1 MEANAIEIQGLW
13 TQFGSHVVHKDLNL
27 TIKRGEIVS
36 IVGGSGSGKTT
47 LLREILGLQK
57 PARGT
62 VKVLGT
68 DIGTASVQQMRR
80 LNDRWGVLFQQGALF
95 SAMSV
100 FDNVALP
107 MRELHG
113 LPEDLIAK
121 AVLLKLQMA
130 GLSARDAGKMPS
142 DLSGGMIKRVA
153 LARALSLE
161 PDLLFL
167 DEPTAGL
174 DPALSDSF
182 VELVQSL
189 HDELKLTVVM
199 VSHDL
204 DTILDL
210 STQIVVLA
218 DQTIVASG
226 PPETVLSGTQR
237 QKGAGRFAEIECRE
251 SIERMR
257 WKISLMR
264 LSPDCLQSVWLQRPC
279 LLSGI

>member
-1 MEANAIEIQGLW
+1 MEANAIEIEGLW

-57 PARGT
+57 PTRGT

-68 DIGTASVQQMRR
+68 NIGAASVQEMRQ

-113 LPEDLIAK
+113 LPEDLIAD

-130 GLSARDAGKMPS
+130 GLTARDAAKMPS

-218 DQTIVASG
+218 DQTIVVSG
-226 PPETVLSGTQR
+226 PPEKVLAVRHPFIEAFFLGPR
-237 QKGAGRFAEIECRE
+237 GRKVLAGLPKLNIAKVLRGCDG
-251 SIERMR
+251 
-257 WKISLMR
+257 K
-264 LSPDCLQSVWLQRPC
+264 
-279 LLSGI
+279 

>member
-1 MEANAIEIQGLW
+1 MDANAIEIQGLW

-68 DIGTASVQQMRR
+68 DISTASVQQMRQ

-226 PPETVLSGTQR
+226 PPETVLAVRHPFIEAFFLGPR
-237 QKGAGRFAEIECRE
+237 GRKVLAGLPKLNVAKVLRGCDG
-251 SIERMR
+251 
-257 WKISLMR
+257 K
-264 LSPDCLQSVWLQRPC
+264 
-279 LLSGI
+279 

>member
-1 MEANAIEIQGLW
+1 METNAIEIRDLW
-13 TQFGSHVVHKDLNL
+13 TQFGSHIVHQNLDL
-27 TIKRGEIVS
+27 TVEKGEIVS

-57 PARGT
+57 PTRGT
-62 VKVLGT
+62 VKVLGI
-68 DIGTASVQQMRR
+68 DIEKASAAEMRK
-80 LNDRWGVLFQQGALF
+80 LDDRWGVLFQQGALF
-95 SAMSV
+95 SALSV

-113 LPEDLIAK
+113 LPEELITN

-130 GLSARDAGKMPS
+130 GLTPDDADKMPS

-182 VELVQSL
+182 VELIQGL
-189 HDELKLTVVM
+189 HDELHLTVVM

-218 DQTIVASG
+218 DKKVVASG
-226 PPETVLSGTQR
+226 PPEEVLKVKHPFIEDFFLGNR
-237 QKGAGRFAEIECRE
+237 GRKVLAGLPHMDVAEVLRG
-251 SIERMR
+251 SNG
-257 WKISLMR
+257 K
-264 LSPDCLQSVWLQRPC
+264 
-279 LLSGI
+279 

>member
-1 MEANAIEIQGLW
+1 MKTKEEIAIEIRGLW
-13 TQFGSHVVHKDLNL
+13 TQFGSHVVHKDLDL
-27 TIKRGEIVS
+27 TIRRGEIVS

-62 VKVLGT
+62 VKVLGI
-68 DIGTASVQQMRR
+68 DIEKADAATMRK
-80 LNDRWGVLFQQGALF
+80 LDDKWGVLFQQGALF
-95 SAMSV
+95 SALSV

-107 MRELHG
+107 LRELRG
-113 LPEDLIAK
+113 LPESLIEE

-130 GLSARDAGKMPS
+130 GLTPNDAIKMPS
-142 DLSGGMIKRVA
+142 DLSGGMVKRVA

-182 VELVQSL
+182 VELIQGL
-189 HDELKLTVVM
+189 HDELGLTVVM

-204 DTILDL
+204 DTILEL
-210 STQIVVLA
+210 STQIAVLA
-218 DQTIVASG
+218 DKKVVASG
-226 PPETVLSGTQR
+226 PPEEVLKVRHPFIEDFFLGNRGS
-237 QKGAGRFAEIECRE
+237 KVIEALPELSAEI
-251 SIERMR
+251 
-257 WKISLMR
+257 
-264 LSPDCLQSVWLQRPC
+264 
-279 LLSGI
+279 GIRGNDGK

>member
-142 DLSGGMIKRVA
+142 DLSGHMIKRVA

-226 PPETVLSGTQR
+226 PPETVLAVRHPFIEAFFLGPR
-237 QKGAGRFAEIECRE
+237 GRKVLAGLPKLNVAKVLRGCDG
-251 SIERMR
+251 
-257 WKISLMR
+257 K
-264 LSPDCLQSVWLQRPC
+264 
-279 LLSGI
+279 

>member
-1 MEANAIEIQGLW
+1 MESNGTNAIEVRGVW
-13 TQFGSHVVHKDLNL
+13 TQFGNHVVHQDLDL
-27 TIKRGEIVS
+27 TVKKGEIVS

-57 PARGT
+57 PTRGT
-62 VKVLGT
+62 IHVLGV
-68 DIGTASVQQMRR
+68 DIEKADTATMRK
-80 LNDRWGVLFQQGALF
+80 LDDHWGVLFQQGALF
-95 SAMSV
+95 SALSV

-113 LPEDLIAK
+113 LPETLITQ

-130 GLSARDAGKMPS
+130 GLTPDDALKMPS

-182 VELVQSL
+182 VDLIQGL
-189 HDELKLTVVM
+189 HDELHLTVVM

-204 DTILDL
+204 DTVLDV

-218 DQTIVASG
+218 DKKVVASG
-226 PPETVLSGTQR
+226 SPEEVLKVNHPFIKDFFLGKR
-237 QKGAGRFAEIECRE
+237 GR
-251 SIERMR
+251 
-257 WKISLMR
+257 KVLMGLPHFDAAKVLR
-264 LSPDCLQSVWLQRPC
+264 GSD
-279 LLSGI
+279 GK

>member
-226 PPETVLSGTQR
+226 PPETVLAVRHHIIEAFFLGPR
-237 QKGAGRFAEIECRE
+237 GRKVLAGLPKLNVAKVLRGCDG
-251 SIERMR
+251 
-257 WKISLMR
+257 K
-264 LSPDCLQSVWLQRPC
+264 
-279 LLSGI
+279 

>member
-1 MEANAIEIQGLW
+1 METNAIEIHGLW
-13 TQFGSHVVHKDLNL
+13 TQFGSHVVHKDLDL
-27 TIKRGEIVS
+27 TVKKGEIVS

-62 VKVLGT
+62 VKVLGI
-68 DIGTASVQQMRR
+68 DVEKASVAEMRK
-80 LNDRWGVLFQQGALF
+80 LDDRWGVLFQQGALF
-95 SAMSV
+95 SALSV

-113 LPEDLIAK
+113 LPEALITN

-130 GLSARDAGKMPS
+130 GLTPDDANKMPS

-182 VELVQSL
+182 VELIQSL
-189 HDELKLTVVM
+189 HDELHLTVVM

-204 DTILDL
+204 DTVLDL

-218 DQTIVASG
+218 DKKVVASG
-226 PPETVLSGTQR
+226 PPEDVLKVKHPFIEDFFLGNR
-237 QKGAGRFAEIECRE
+237 GRKVLAGLPHLDVAKVLRGNDG
-251 SIERMR
+251 
-257 WKISLMR
+257 K
-264 LSPDCLQSVWLQRPC
+264 
-279 LLSGI
+279 

>member
-47 LLREILGLQK
+47 LLREILGLQM

-62 VKVLGT
+62 VKVLDT
-68 DIGTASVQQMRR
+68 DIGMASAQQMRR

-113 LPEDLIAK
+113 LPEDLIAN
-121 AVLLKLQMA
+121 AVMLKLQMA
-130 GLSARDAGKMPS
+130 GLSAEDAGKMPS

-174 DPALSDSF
+174 DPELSDSF
-182 VELVQSL
+182 VELVKSL

-210 STQIVVLA
+210 STRIVVLA
-218 DQTIVASG
+218 DQTIIASDSPEKVLAVRHPFIKAFFLG
-226 PPETVLSGTQR
+226 PRGRKVLDGMPQLNVGKVLR
-237 QKGAGRFAEIECRE
+237 GCDGK
-251 SIERMR
+251 
-257 WKISLMR
+257 
-264 LSPDCLQSVWLQRPC
+264 
-279 LLSGI
+279 

>member
-1 MEANAIEIQGLW
+1 MKMNAIEIRGLW
-13 TQFGSHVVHKDLNL
+13 TQFGNHIVHKDLDL
-27 TIKRGEIVS
+27 TVKRGEIVS

-57 PARGT
+57 PSRGT
-62 VKVLGT
+62 VKVLGV
-68 DIGTASVQQMRR
+68 DIAKASMSEMRK

-95 SAMSV
+95 SALSV

-113 LPEDLIAK
+113 LPESLIAD

-130 GLSARDAGKMPS
+130 GLSPDDAVKMPA

-182 VELVQSL
+182 VELISGL
-189 HDELKLTVVM
+189 HDELHLTVVM

-218 DQTIVASG
+218 DRKVIASG
-226 PPETVLSGTQR
+226 SP
-237 QKGAGRFAEIECRE
+237 E
-251 SIERMR
+251 SILEVRHPFIEDFFLGNR
-257 WKISLMR
+257 GRKVLAGT
-264 LSPDCLQSVWLQRPC
+264 LRPEIAKV
-279 LLSGI
+279 SRGSDGK

>member
-1 MEANAIEIQGLW
+1 METNAIEIRGLW
-13 TQFGSHVVHKDLNL
+13 TQFGNHIVHKDLDL
-27 TIKRGEIVS
+27 TIKKGEIVS

-57 PARGT
+57 PSRGT

-68 DIGTASVQQMRR
+68 DINQASASEMRK
-80 LNDRWGVLFQQGALF
+80 LDDRWGVLFQQGALF
-95 SAMSV
+95 SALSV
-100 FDNVALP
+100 FDNIALP
-107 MRELHG
+107 MREQHG
-113 LPEDLIAK
+113 LPESLITN
-121 AVLLKLQMA
+121 AVLLKLRMA
-130 GLSARDAGKMPS
+130 GLSPDDAVKMPS

-182 VELVQSL
+182 VDLISGL
-189 HDELKLTVVM
+189 HDELHLTVVM

-218 DQTIVASG
+218 DKKVIASG
-226 PPETVLSGTQR
+226 SPEDILHVRHPFIEDFFLGNRGRKVL
-237 QKGAGRFAEIECRE
+237 AGVPHLNVA
-251 SIERMR
+251 
-257 WKISLMR
+257 KILGGSN
-264 LSPDCLQSVWLQRPC
+264 
-279 LLSGI
+279 GK